1 MLFLKE
7 NQQYQFSQELLQ
19 R

>member
-1 MLFLKE
+1 VF
-7 NQQYQFSQELLQ
+7 YQFSQE